1 MINSKNAFPFDKPR
15 PEALPSLPCPAG
27 GARPAPLARM
37 KPPRKALPPDLD
49 DLHRYMDQVVARG
62 AFLAGVGRLG
72 IAVSGGADSIA
83 LLCLLLPLCRQAGV
97 TPVILHF
104 DHGLRGAASA
114 ADSAFVRQLA
124 EDRGLACCSATGHI
138 TAGRGRSV
146 EMAAR
151 EARLDFFFDSA
162 RAEALD
168 AIATGHQADDV
179 AETLLLRLVRGA
191 GAGGLAGLRPNSVL
205 TRRGQTLRLI
215 RPLLGLPHATLQA
228 WLRAHGIPWRED
240 ASNQDTR
247 IARNA
252 VRHQLLPCLAEHMG
266 GAVAAQLA
274 QSAELLRADDEALD
288 ALAGDWIERQA
299 AACPPGDA
307 PDTLSSA
314 ELAAQSVA
322 LQRRILRLWLM
333 RRGQAAAT
341 GFAPIENLREALA
354 RQTEW
359 RLTLPGD
366 LHLGVRAG
374 RLGILERP
382 AAPTPAADPLPL
394 PVPGDAVWPKGLII
408 TAQLAHGI
416 LREPAHLGHWPAA
429 CSLARDVVGSRPL
442 TLRTRR
448 PGDRIAPTG
457 MAGTRR
463 LQDLFVDAKLP
474 REARDHLPLLFC
486 GDTLAWVPG
495 YRVARELAVRGDSA
509 PAIHIRIVQRQ
520 RPAGNHKA

>member
-1 MINSKNAFPFDKPR
+1 MNPTRRAEFPDP
-15 PEALPSLPCPAG
+15 
-27 GARPAPLARM
+27 
-37 KPPRKALPPDLD
+37 D
-49 DLHRYMDQVVARG
+49 DLHRYLEEVVGRQAL
-62 AFLAGVGRLG
+62 LAGVRRLG

-97 TPVILHF
+97 TPVVLHY

-114 ADSAFVRQLA
+114 ADSAFVRQFA
-124 EDRGLACCSATGHI
+124 DAHGLACCSATGHI
-138 TAGRGRSV
+138 EAGRGRSI

-151 EARLDFFFDSA
+151 EARLDFFLDSA
-162 RAEALD
+162 RAEALE

-191 GAGGLAGLRPNSVL
+191 GAGGLAGLRPCSVL
-205 TRRGQTLRLI
+205 RRRGQTLRLI

-228 WLRAHGIPWRED
+228 WLRAQGIPWRED

-266 GAVAAQLA
+266 DSITAQLA

-288 ALAGDWIERQA
+288 ALAGEWIERQA
-299 AACPPGDA
+299 AESLPGHA
-307 PDTLSSA
+307 PGTLSLSA
-314 ELAAQSVA
+314 LAAQSVA

-333 RRGQAAAT
+333 RQGQVAAT

-359 RLTLPGD
+359 RWTLPGD
-366 LHLGVRAG
+366 LRLGVRAG
-374 RLGILERP
+374 RLGILERQS
-382 AAPTPAADPLPL
+382 ASTPAAEPLLL
-394 PVPGDAVWPKGLII
+394 PVPGEAVWPGLII

-416 LREPAHLGHWPAA
+416 LREPALLGRWPTA
-429 CSLARDVVGSRPL
+429 CSLDRDAVGNRPL

-457 MAGTRR
+457 MAGTRKI
-463 LQDLFVDAKLP
+463 QDLFVDAKLP
-474 REARDHLPLLFC
+474 REARDNLPLLFC

-495 YRVARELAVRGDSA
+495 YRVARELALRGESD
-509 PAIHIRIVQRQ
+509 PAIHIRIVQR
-520 RPAGNHKA
+520 

>member
-1 MINSKNAFPFDKPR
+1 MNPTRRAEFPDP
-15 PEALPSLPCPAG
+15 
-27 GARPAPLARM
+27 
-37 KPPRKALPPDLD
+37 D
-49 DLHRYMDQVVARG
+49 DLHRYLEEVVGRQAL
-62 AFLAGVGRLG
+62 LAGVRRLG

-97 TPVILHF
+97 TPVVLHY

-114 ADSAFVRQLA
+114 ADSAFVRQFA
-124 EDRGLACCSATGHI
+124 DAHGLACCSATGHI
-138 TAGRGRSV
+138 EAGRGRSI

-151 EARLDFFFDSA
+151 EARLDFFLDSS
-162 RAEALD
+162 RAEALE

-191 GAGGLAGLRPNSVL
+191 GAGGLAGLRPCSVL
-205 TRRGQTLRLI
+205 RRRGQTLRLI

-228 WLRAHGIPWRED
+228 WLRAQGIPWRED

-252 VRHQLLPCLAEHMG
+252 VRHRLLPCLAEHMG
-266 GAVAAQLA
+266 DTVVAQLA

-288 ALAGDWIERQA
+288 AIAGDWIERQA
-299 AACPPGDA
+299 AACPPGHA
-307 PDTLSSA
+307 PDTLSSS

-341 GFAPIENLREALA
+341 GFAPIENLRKALA

-366 LHLGVRAG
+366 LHLGVRGG
-374 RLGILERP
+374 RLGILTRP
-382 AAPTPAADPLPL
+382 VAPTRAAAPLSL
-394 PVPGDAVWPKGLII
+394 PVPGEVVWPGLVI

-416 LREPAHLGHWPAA
+416 LRGPAHLGHWPAA
-429 CSLARDVVGSRPL
+429 CSLSRDAVGNRPL

-457 MAGTRR
+457 MVGTRR
-463 LQDLFVDAKLP
+463 IQDLFVDAKLP

-509 PAIHIRIVQRQ
+509 PAIHIHIVQHQ
-520 RPAGNHKA
+520 

>member
-37 KPPRKALPPDLD
+37 KPTRKAKAHDPD
-49 DLHRYMDQVVARG
+49 DLHRYMDEVVARG
-62 AFLAGVGRLG
+62 AFLAGVRRLG

-83 LLCLLLPLCRQAGV
+83 LLCLLLPPCCQAGV

-104 DHGLRGAASA
+104 DHGLRGAASV
-114 ADSAFVRQLA
+114 ADGACVRQLA
-124 EDRGLACCSATGHI
+124 EARGLACCSATGHI
-138 TAGRGRSV
+138 KAGRGRSV

-416 LREPAHLGHWPAA
+416 LRGPGHLGHWPAA
-429 CSLARDVVGSRPL
+429 CSLDRDAVGTRPL

-463 LQDLFVDAKLP
+463 IQDLFVDAKLP

-495 YRVARELAVRGDSA
+495 YRVARDLAVRGASA

-520 RPAGNHKA
+520 HHKA